1 MNFHDTYIGSHRP
14 VESHRRA
21 PMAAFLTAPTAAVV
35 GSCWRRA
42 SCSFADRVAS
52 CTKEEYLLAPVISAS
67 ANSAWEFSW
76 DFPGDFYEASEL

>member
-42 SCSFADRVAS
+42 SC
-52 CTKEEYLLAPVISAS
+52 TKEEYLLAPVISAS